1 MHKRGKTAHIIVV
14 VQIKL
19 PNFFG
24 GLKSWKHEK
33 QKTI

>member
-1 MHKRGKTAHIIVV
+1 MHKRGTTAHIIVNV

-19 PNFFG
+19 PNG